1 MSQVSTPAQ
10 ADFKMSL
17 LNAKAASVPS
27 SEIFIWLS
35 EQGLPSEVSIRLK
48 GLIDT
53 TAMVAG
59 KVIHVGKIIL
69 IKIIEFFKEHPN
81 LVVAMA
87 LGTVVGFL
95 VSTIPFVG
103 PILAPIVTVIAM
115 GAGAVAGYRID
126 QRNKGLDVNTNDEI
140 IPMIQDVVEV
150 VKHFIKLLVDIF
162 NAVFGREEIRQV

>member
-150 VKHFIKLLVDIF
+150 VKHFFKLLVDIF